1 MAKTFKLEIVTP
13 ERCVLEMDASSVIV
27 PGVEG
32 YLGILADHAP
42 LISELALGKV
52 TVKDESGNETL
63 LAISGGF
70 MEVRSNVVRILA
82 DSAELA
88 EEIDVSRAQEA
99 VKRAEARLQ
108 EAAAHVDRAR
118 AEAALERAINR
129 LRIARGE

>member
-13 ERCVLEMDASSVIV
+13 ERSVLTMDAISVTV

-42 LISELALGKV
+42 LISELGLGKV
-52 TVKDESGNETL
+52 TVKDEYGKETL
-63 LAISGGF
+63 LAISGGLI
-70 MEVRSNVVRILA
+70 EVRGNVVRILA

-88 EEIDVSRAQEA
+88 EEIDITRAQEA
-99 VKRAEARLQ
+99 VKHAQERLS
-108 EAAAHVDRAR
+108 ETAAHVDRVR

-129 LRIARGE
+129 LRVARGE

>member
-13 ERCVLEMDASSVIV
+13 ERSVLNMDATSVVV

-42 LISELALGKV
+42 LISELGLGKV
-52 TVKDESGNETL
+52 TVKDESGRDIF

-70 MEVRSNVVRILA
+70 VEVRKDEVRILA
-82 DSAELA
+82 DRAELA
-88 EEIDVSRAQEA
+88 EEIDIARAQEA
-99 VKRAEARLQ
+99 VKRAEERLQ
-108 EAAAHVDRAR
+108 ESAAHVDRVR

-129 LRIARGE
+129 LRVARGE